1 VLELYESAVG
11 EGARALVGGGTVE
24 RPGFYVEPTVFV
36 DTTNE
41 MRINREEIFGP
52 AVAVISVAGEEE
64 AVRVAND
71 THYGLA
77 AAVWTRDASRA
88 TRVAHALN
96 AGTVWIN
103 NYGGLDVYSAYGG
116 RGFSGYGYEQG
127 PQTIDE
133 YTTLKTVRQT
143 L

>member
-1 VLELYESAVG
+1 VLELYESAAAD
-11 EGARALVGGGTVE
+11 GARALAGGGGID
-24 RPGFYVEPTVFV
+24 RPGYYVEPTVFV
-36 DTTNE
+36 DTTND

-52 AVAVISVAGEEE
+52 AVAVIRVADADE

-71 THYGLA
+71 TRYGLA
-77 AAVWTRDASRA
+77 AAVWTRDASRGHLIA
-88 TRVAHALN
+88 RALN

-116 RGFSGYGYEQG
+116 RGLSGYGYEQG
-127 PQTIDE
+127 PQTIEE